1 MSQSTSAKRKMP
13 TPAAIRQFWSQTS
26 IWRFKSFDS
35 RGEFLEP
42 GLCFACGW
50 HSENLERAHIVAR
63 SLGGSDSADN
73 IHLLCP
79 TCHMD
84 SEYLGEPNSDP
95 YQARYYAWFFGRTME
110 DRQLSIA
117 CRAGMSPSDFMKGDE
132 HLYRRAIEVF
142 GADSPVGLK
151 LTAAYFKQT
160 GVDLK

>member
-63 SLGGSDSADN
+63 SLGGSDQAEN
-73 IHLLCP
+73 LHLLCP
-79 TCHMD
+79 MCHTD
-84 SEYLGEPNSDP
+84 SEYLGDP
-95 YQARYYAWFFGRTME
+95 DTDPFQARYYAWFFARNMHDPQITW
-110 DRQLSIA
+110 A
-117 CRAGMSPSDFMKGDE
+117 CRKGLNPSDFTKDDR
-132 HLYRRAIEVF
+132 HLYERAIQVF
-142 GADSPVGLK
+142 GAESKIGIRLTKTFETMKGNGLI
-151 LTAAYFKQT
+151 
-160 GVDLK
+160 